1 MKLSLNEPNL
11 SKLEL
16 KYVRDVIEKNW
27 LSIGGN
33 HTKIFEKKFSKYL
46 GIKYSISRS
55 KWNSRTTRHLK
66 RSWC

>member
-16 KYVRDVIEKNW
+16 KYVKDVIQKNW

-33 HTKIFEKKFSKYL
+33 HTKIFEKKFAKYL
-46 GIKYSISRS
+46 GTKYS
-55 KWNSRTTRHLK
+55 LAV
-66 RSWC
+66 